1 MAWIEKGVLRG
12 VDRIIFEQLN
22 GGKIGEPPH
31 YGNPS
36 FCRSLKDSSLSDL
49 DGLDLVTK
57 ICYQIADNLSEPKLG
72 RIPSKENWRW
82 KKNPMIK
89 EAQNGKTGNSSSEV
103 GLEKA
108 IVKISPQIWP
118 EVSEWSNQAPTSSGL
133 LGRYS
138 DRKRAIDLVHR
149 WQDGEY
155 VDYEFIELKVDSN
168 NPVSAA
174 MEIMVYGMLYVLSR
188 DHIEEMRYASELN
201 PLLWAR
207 NIHLQVLAPHK
218 YYSGYNLARFEK
230 TLDEAL
236 GDFLR
241 LKKRRFRMRFEFQ
254 EFPQQFHP
262 RKVLKDIGSRDC
274 QIVEA
279 LHHRIPVYPK
289 QGRT

>member
-1 MAWIEKGVLRG
+1 MAWIEQGVLRG
-12 VDRIIFEQLN
+12 VDKIIFDQLN

-31 YGNPS
+31 YDNTS

-49 DGLDLVTK
+49 DGLDLITK
-57 ICYQIADNLSEPKLG
+57 IYDQIADNLSEANSG

-82 KKNPMIK
+82 KKNPKIK
-89 EAQNGKTGNSSSEV
+89 EAQDGKAGNSSSEV

-108 IVKISPQIWP
+108 IVKISPQVWP

-133 LGRYS
+133 LGPNY
-138 DRKRAIDLVHR
+138 DKKRAIDLAHR
-149 WQDGEY
+149 RQHGTH

-188 DHIEEMRYASELN
+188 DNREGMGYVREKN
-201 PLLWAR
+201 PLLWGR

-230 TLDEAL
+230 TFDEAL

-241 LKKRRFRMRFEFQ
+241 LKKRRFGMRFEFQ

-262 RKVLKDIGSRDC
+262 RKVLKDIGFRDC